1 MGKDENVSLET
12 LEKIC
17 EDFQCDMKILLNIK
31 KEHIQMK
38 ANHDTVNKDDFY
50 NLERFSI
57 ENRRYIGSKYKISKW
72 IKEIIKNNTQGETF
86 FDVFAGTG
94 IISKE
99 MLEDYENL
107 IINDFLY
114 SNNIIY
120 KAFFDSIDYDDTVLN
135 RKCTEYNSIISREY
149 DDNYFVENFGNK
161 FFGNKDAMII
171 GEIRE
176 RIAIDKELNDAE
188 KNILIASLLYS
199 LDKVS
204 NTVGHYEAYR
214 KNVELHD
221 KFSFKLIKPINTEG
235 KNIKIYREDA
245 NQLVKRV
252 RTDIAFIDPPYN
264 SRQYSRFY
272 HLLESVSKWD
282 KPKLEGVAMKPKP
295 ENMSEYCRNNAPYA
309 FNDLITNLDA
319 KYIIVTYNNTY
330 NSKSSSSENKIS
342 HEQILKTLNSVG
354 TTKVFEKKHK
364 FFNAGKTYLNNH
376 KEFAFVTEVL
386 NG

>member
-1 MGKDENVSLET
+1 MNV
-12 LEKIC
+12 
-17 EDFQCDMKILLNIK
+17 NHK
-31 KEHIQMK
+31 K
-38 ANHDTVNKDDFY
+38 VNKDDFY

-99 MLEDYENL
+99 MLEDHENL

-120 KAFFDSIDYDDTVLN
+120 KAFFDSTDYDDTVLN
-135 RKCTEYNSIISREY
+135 RKCTEYNSIISRVY

-161 FFGNKDAMII
+161 FFSNKDAMII

-188 KNILIASLLYS
+188 RNILIASLLYS

-214 KNVELHD
+214 KN
-221 KFSFKLIKPINTEG
+221 
-235 KNIKIYREDA
+235 
-245 NQLVKRV
+245 
-252 RTDIAFIDPPYN
+252 IAFIDPPYN

-295 ENMSEYCRNNAPYA
+295 ENMSEYCRSKAPYA
-309 FNDLITNLDA
+309 FNELITNLDA
-319 KYIIVTYNNTY
+319 KYIVVTYNNTLDLTRT
-330 NSKSSSSENKIS
+330 ENLI
-342 HEQILKTLNSVG
+342 
-354 TTKVFEKKHK
+354 
-364 FFNAGKTYLNNH
+364 YP
-376 KEFAFVTEVL
+376 
-386 NG
+386 

>member
-1 MGKDENVSLET
+1 
-12 LEKIC
+12 
-17 EDFQCDMKILLNIK
+17 MKV
-31 KEHIQMK
+31 
-38 ANHDTVNKDDFY
+38 NHNKVNKDDFY

-72 IKEIIKNNTQGETF
+72 IKEIIKNNTKGETF

-120 KAFFDSIDYDDTVLN
+120 KAFFDSTDYDDTVLN
-135 RKCTEYNSIISREY
+135 KKCTEYNSIISRVY

-161 FFGNKDAMII
+161 FFSNKDAMII

-188 KNILIASLLYS
+188 RNILIASLLYS

-214 KNVELHD
+214 KNVELQD

-245 NQLVKRV
+245 NQLVKKV
-252 RTDIAFIDPPYN
+252 KTDIAFIDPPYN

-295 ENMSEYCRNNAPYA
+295 ENMSEYCRSKAPYA
-309 FNDLITNLDA
+309 FNELITNLDA
-319 KYIIVTYNNTY
+319 KYIVVTYNNTY
-330 NSKSSSSENKIS
+330 NSKSSSSKNKIS

-354 TTKVFEKKHK
+354 ITKVFEKKHK
-364 FFNAGKTYLNNH
+364 FFNAGKTHLNNH
-376 KEFAFVTEVL
+376 KEFVFVTEVL

>member
-1 MGKDENVSLET
+1 MDVNQIET
-12 LEKIC
+12 
-17 EDFQCDMKILLNIK
+17 
-31 KEHIQMK
+31 KETYI
-38 ANHDTVNKDDFY
+38 DDI
-50 NLERFSI
+50 NQTERFDI
-57 ENRRYIGSKYKISKW
+57 ENRRYIGSKYKISQW
-72 IKEIIKNNTQGETF
+72 IKKIIKENTNGVTF

-94 IISKE
+94 IVSKE
-99 MLEDYENL
+99 LLGEYDNF

-120 KAFFDSIDYDDTVLN
+120 KAFFGSMNYDDKLLN
-135 RKCTEYNSIISREY
+135 RKCEEYNKITTNIY
-149 DDNYFVENFGNK
+149 DDDYFVNNYGNK
-161 FFGNKDAMII
+161 FFSIKDSKII

-188 KNILIASLLYS
+188 RNILIASLLYS

-214 KNVELHD
+214 KNVKLYD

-295 ENMSEYCRNNAPYA
+295 ENMSEYCRSKAPYA
-309 FNDLITNLDA
+309 FNELITNLDA
-319 KYIIVTYNNTY
+319 KYIVVTYNNTY
-330 NSKSSSSENKIS
+330 NSKSSSSKNKIS
-342 HEQILKTLNSVG
+342 HEQILKTLNSIG
-354 TTKVFEKKHK
+354 TTKVFEKRHR
-364 FFNAGKTYLNNH
+364 FFNAGKTDLNNH
-376 KEFAFVTEVL
+376 KEFVFVTEVL
-386 NG
+386 ND